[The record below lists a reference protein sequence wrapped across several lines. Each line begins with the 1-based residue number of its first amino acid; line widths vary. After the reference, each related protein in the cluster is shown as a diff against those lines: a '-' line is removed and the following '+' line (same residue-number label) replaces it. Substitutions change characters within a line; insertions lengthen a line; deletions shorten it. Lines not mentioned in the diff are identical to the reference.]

1 MPHAV
6 QTLPA
11 RDDRRAPSERM
22 VVTDPDDV
30 EGAAHDLAA
39 GGVVGQAFANFYVIT
54 SRADRRR
61 VASVNVMKGRPPGQV
76 GSITTAP
83 SRIPD
88 VWDWTKLP
96 PRLSRRAVLG
106 VVDTFYGLGPFGFRG
121 PAAAHIPDHLTYPD
135 AGVRTAQV
143 IAPGYACPSNH
154 FLVSAIEAADDDL
167 LYITSA
173 NRSRHLTGADDTP
186 AHWRAD
192 GLRAEFGHVPGFEI
206 LEHPDEA
213 AARARYPGYLP
224 MSTTLLGFHK
234 LGDEPG
240 DHRPQLVLERHGS
253 MAADD
258 VRTVLDSLGFGM
270 VVSPNA
276 QRRLLLRDYSA

>member
-11 RDDRRAPSERM
+11 LDGHRAPNGRM

-30 EGAAHDLAA
+30 DRAAQDLATGA
-39 GGVVGQAFANFYVIT
+39 VVGQAFANFYVIT
-54 SRADRRR
+54 SRADRRS
-61 VASVNVMKGRPPGQV
+61 VASVNVLKGRPPGQV

-96 PRLSRRAVLG
+96 LPLSRRAILG

-121 PAAAHIPDHLTYPD
+121 PAAAHVPDHLTYPD

-154 FLVSAIEAADDDL
+154 FLVSATEAVDNDL

-192 GLRAEFGHVPGFEI
+192 VLRAEFGHVPGFEI
-206 LEHPDEA
+206 LEHADEA

-234 LGDEPG
+234 LGDGPG
-240 DHRPQLVLERHGS
+240 DGRPQLVLERHGS

-258 VRTVLDSLGFGM
+258 VRAVLDGLGFGM

-276 QRRLLLRDYSA
+276 RRRLLVRDYSA